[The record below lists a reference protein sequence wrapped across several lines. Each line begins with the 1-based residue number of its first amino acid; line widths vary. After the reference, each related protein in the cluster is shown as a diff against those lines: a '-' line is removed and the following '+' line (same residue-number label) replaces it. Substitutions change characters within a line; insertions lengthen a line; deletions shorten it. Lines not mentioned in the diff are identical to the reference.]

1 MAKFKYGDRVR
12 CIKDNTNARTVGK
25 LGTVIS
31 INNYGTVDVAFDEDV
46 AGHSL
51 CGKTYMGH
59 GWVLL
64 EDELVPADAVDLK
77 VIIITKGKTT
87 TAKLMNGKDCVA
99 KAIAKC
105 SPNDTLDPLVGAQI
119 ALQRLVEQ
127 RGSKFVVNSKMF
139 NDVEV
144 I

>member
-1 MAKFKYGDRVR
+1 MTKFKYGDRVR
-12 CIKDNTNARTVGK
+12 CIEDDTNARTVGK
-25 LGTVIS
+25 VGTVIE
-31 INNYGTVDVAFDEDV
+31 INDHGTIGVAFDEDV

-51 CGKTYMGH
+51 CGRAYMGH
-59 GWVLL
+59 GWFLR
-64 EDELVPADAVDLK
+64 ENELVTVDVVDLK

-87 TAKLMNGKDCVA
+87 TAKLMSGKECVA
-99 KAIAKC
+99 KAVAKC

>member
-1 MAKFKYGDRVR
+1 MTKFKYGDRVR
-12 CIKDNTNARTVGK
+12 CVKDDANDRVVGK
-25 LGTVIS
+25 VGTVIDFHS
-31 INNYGTVDVAFDEDV
+31 KEVVGVTFDEDV
-46 AGHSL
+46 NGHSMS
-51 CGKTYMGH
+51 GRTYIGH
-59 GWVLL
+59 GWYLKESEL
-64 EDELVPADAVDLK
+64 ELVDASDTK
-77 VIIITKGKTT
+77 VIITIKDKTT
-87 TAKLMNGKDCVA
+87 TAKMMVGKRCVV
-99 KAIAKC
+99 KAVAKC

>member
-1 MAKFKYGDRVR
+1 MTKFKYGDRVR
-12 CIKDNTNARTVGK
+12 CVKDDSNDRAVGK
-25 LGTVIS
+25 VGTVINFLS
-31 INNYGTVDVAFDEDV
+31 KEVVGVAFDEDV
-46 AGHSL
+46 AGHSMS
-51 CGKTYMGH
+51 GRTPIGY
-59 GWVLL
+59 GWYLKESEL
-64 EDELVPADAVDLK
+64 ELVDAGDVK
-77 VIIITKGKTT
+77 VIITIKDKTT
-87 TAKLMNGKDCVA
+87 TAKMMVGKRCVI
-99 KAIAKC
+99 KAVAKC